1 MIGLNNNWVIQLQ
14 ISLKDSS
21 FSVAAPPEAS
31 KKIFDL
37 RKELFSYAGVKKLNL
52 EDTRTMNNFAKNI
65 GNILGASYDP
75 NIFMRTVS
83 DC

>member
-1 MIGLNNNWVIQLQ
+1 MIGFNNNWVIQLK

-21 FSVAAPPEAS
+21 FSVATPQEAS
-31 KKIFDL
+31 KKICDL
-37 RKELFSYAGVKKLNL
+37 REELFSYAGVKKLNL

-65 GNILGASYDP
+65 ANILGASYDP
-75 NIFMRTVS
+75 NIFMKAVS